1 METVFTKIIKKE
13 IKADIVYEDNDII
26 AFKDIY
32 PAAPI
37 HILFVPKKEIQNLA
51 YATDEDIL
59 LLGKIQL
66 TIAKVARDL
75 GMDKDGYR
83 VISNI
88 GDFGGQ
94 TVQQM
99 HYHLSVSYTHLT
111 LPTNREV

>member
-1 METVFTKIIKKE
+1 MKTIFSKIINKE
-13 IKADIVYEDNDII
+13 IKADIVYEDDDII

-51 YATDEDIL
+51 YATEDDLI

-66 TIAKVARDL
+66 AIAKVARDL
-75 GMDKDGYR
+75 GIDKEGYR
-83 VISNI
+83 VVSNI
-88 GDFGGQ
+88 GNFGGQ

-99 HYHLSVSYTHLT
+99 HYHLLGGKKLGTKMD
-111 LPTNREV
+111 

>member
-1 METVFTKIIKKE
+1 MDTIFSKIINRE
-13 IKADIVYEDNDII
+13 IKADIVYEDDDII
-26 AFKDIY
+26 AFKDIA

-51 YATDEDIL
+51 YATEEDAL

-66 TIAKVARDL
+66 AIQHVAKEL
-75 GMDKDGYR
+75 GIDKEGYR

-99 HYHLSVSYTHLT
+99 HYHLLGGKKLGTKLD
-111 LPTNREV
+111 